1 MLVQLL
7 KTELGP
13 LFYLWLF
20 NCQAEIEYD
29 QDNCAVA
36 EIVVSGSQRPN
47 HAAGGVDHPKTNGV
61 YMLVFRLDG
70 TEYFVPE

>member
-20 NCQAEIEYD
+20 NCQAEIEHD

-36 EIVVSGSQRPN
+36 EVVVSGSQGSN
-47 HAAGGVDHPKTNGV
+47 HAAGGVDHPKTDGV
-61 YMLVFRLDG
+61 EVLVFRLDG
-70 TEYFVPE
+70 TEYFLA